1 MFKVNAVGL
10 ACPLPVIETRKALKD
25 NDRVETTVDNEIAT
39 ENLRKMAN
47 QLGFTYELK
56 KESEKRFVV
65 TITKAD
71 NAEKAGQPE
80 AATKDGDEYIVV
92 IDSVTMGNG
101 DEQFGENL
109 MKTFIYTLTEQ
120 DVLPKQIIFYNGGVP
135 LITEESEALT
145 DLKKLAAAGVKI
157 YGCGACLNFYGLTDK
172 VGVGEITNMF
182 AIVEMMRKAY
192 RIIKP

>member
-120 DVLPKQIIFYNGGVP
+120 DVH
-135 LITEESEALT
+135 
-145 DLKKLAAAGVKI
+145 AAH
-157 YGCGACLNFYGLTDK
+157 
-172 VGVGEITNMF
+172 
-182 AIVEMMRKAY
+182 RKEKTHASTQL
-192 RIIKP
+192 